1 MDTLENLWLWEKAH
15 LPLLAVLFCGGM
27 LILYLLDFYRPGGS
41 RRGASKFLGAHALDF
56 EPESLGGSPYAQL
69 AWASLLGL
77 YLELLM
83 IRLVSSEI
91 RIFAYLK
98 NFVLIACFLGF
109 GLGCYLCRR
118 RINLAA
124 FLLPLIGVTLLV
136 SAPWAGLRA
145 LVVNLQGFIGKLSE
159 VETWGLPS
167 LPRTWDAWGGLLVT
181 IAVAL
186 PLFAVVALT
195 FVPLGQIVGGCLERG
210 CKGIRGYTVNILASL
225 AGILLFTL
233 LAFLSQPPP
242 VWLAGAGVALVAL
255 VWRVPR
261 LRWTALAAMAAVVWL
276 AAQAGSGSPYTY
288 YWSPY
293 QKLGLAPLSKNGEIY
308 FYDLKT
314 NDNWYQQMLNLSPQF
329 VARHPE
335 LFQTNPIEW
344 NAYNLPYHFYPN
356 PPRVLV
362 LGAGTG
368 NDVAAS
374 LRNGAGEV
382 DAVEIDPLILK
393 LGRDL
398 HFEHP
403 YSSPRVHAI
412 VDDARS
418 YLQTAS
424 KRYDLILFSLLDSQ
438 TTNAYYSNIRIDNYV
453 YTVEAMRAVR
463 RLLKP
468 DGIMVV
474 KYWVETPWIGGRLL
488 ELVTT
493 SFDSPPVQVGA
504 VNTGYGTPGRFFI
517 CGSAARIDAA
527 MKDPALAE
535 YVRRRSTFPTESA
548 RTTTD
553 DWPYFYQREP
563 GVPTIIVLI
572 SAALVPLCWL
582 LLRATGT
589 TGRGIEWHFF
599 FLGAGFLLLETQII
613 SKMALVFGTTWVVNS
628 VVIAALLLLIVGA
641 NLVVESRPQFPVA
654 AAYAGIF
661 ATTAIAY
668 FTPLRLLLFS
678 SLALK
683 MLAAS
688 LVLCLPVFFAG
699 IVFIRSFAA
708 AGFRG
713 EALGSNLFGALV
725 GGLLESASY
734 WFGLRFLLI
743 LAAGLYLASWLTLLR
758 RTEPSPARV
767 GSPGV
772 PPVPV
777 PRPQVPS

>member
-1 MDTLENLWLWEKAH
+1 MDTIERLWTWEMTH
-15 LPLLAVLFCGGM
+15 LPLLTVVFSGCFLV
-27 LILYLLDFYRPGGS
+27 LYLLDFYRPAGAK
-41 RRGASKFLGAHALDF
+41 RTFRGPFAATPFDF

-118 RINLAA
+118 RANLFA
-124 FLLPLIGVTLLV
+124 FLLPLLAVTTLV
-136 SAPWAGLRA
+136 SAPWTGLRDM
-145 LVVNLQGFIGKLSE
+145 VTNLQGFIGKLSE
-159 VETWGLPS
+159 VETRGLPS
-167 LPRTWDAWGGLLVT
+167 LPHTLDAWNGVLIT

-186 PLFAVVALT
+186 PLFGVIALI
-195 FVPLGQIVGGCLERG
+195 FVPIGQVVGGCLERG
-210 CKGIRGYTVNILASL
+210 CRGIPGYTVNILASL
-225 AGILLFTL
+225 AGILAFTL
-233 LAFLSQPPP
+233 LAFLSQPPA
-242 VWLAGAGVALVAL
+242 VWFAGAGVVLVAL
-255 VWRVPR
+255 VWRAPR
-261 LRWTALAAMAAVVWL
+261 LRWTALAAMAAVVCI
-276 AAQAGSGSPYTY
+276 AAQAGTGTPYTY

-293 QKLGLAPLSKNGEIY
+293 QKLGVRPLGRAGETDSYEIR
-308 FYDLKT
+308 T
-314 NDNWYQQMLNLSPQF
+314 NDSWYQQMINLSPDF
-329 VARHPE
+329 VRRHPE
-335 LFQTNPIEW
+335 VFVNNALEW
-344 NAYNLPYHFYPN
+344 NPYNLPYHFYPN
-356 PPRVLV
+356 PPAVLV

-368 NDVAAS
+368 NDVAAA
-374 LRNGAGEV
+374 LRNGAGSV

-418 YLQTAS
+418 YLQTS
-424 KRYDLILFSLLDSQ
+424 HKQYDLILFSLLDSQ
-438 TTNAYYSNIRIDNYV
+438 TTNPFYSNIRIDNYV
-453 YTVEAMRAVR
+453 YTVEAMRAVH

-468 DGIMVV
+468 DGLLMV

-488 ELVTT
+488 ALLDST
-493 SFDSPPVQVGA
+493 FDHPPVQVGA
-504 VNTGYGTPGRFFI
+504 LNTRYGTPGHFFI
-517 CGSAARIDAA
+517 CGSQARIDAA
-527 MKDPALAE
+527 MQDPALAA
-535 YVRRRSTFPTESA
+535 YVRTHSAFPSASA
-548 RTTTD
+548 RITTD

-563 GVPTIIVLI
+563 GIPTIIVLI
-572 SAALVPLCWL
+572 SAALLPLCWL
-582 LLRATGT
+582 LLRSTGT
-589 TGRGIEWHFF
+589 TGRGLEWHFF

-628 VVIAALLLLIVGA
+628 VVIAALLLLIVGS
-641 NLVVESRPQFPVA
+641 NLLVEWRPQIPVA

-661 ATTAIAY
+661 AFTALAY
-668 FTPLRLLLFS
+668 FTPVRFLLFS

-683 MLAAS
+683 VMAAS

-725 GGLLESASY
+725 GGLLESSSY

-743 LAAGLYLASWLTLLR
+743 LAAALYLASWISLLR
-758 RTEPSPARV
+758 SRPA
-767 GSPGV
+767 S
-772 PPVPV
+772 
-777 PRPQVPS
+777 QSA